1 MPRTYK
7 NVIILRVKDEA
18 YIIICIRLQTFRE
31 QVTLPTRAST
41 HNLCRKGMDIYKTP
55 FNATSV
61 RINVSFSCHS
71 LLSDR

>member
-41 HNLCRKGMDIYKTP
+41 HNLCRKGTDTY
-55 FNATSV
+55 
-61 RINVSFSCHS
+61 
-71 LLSDR
+71 